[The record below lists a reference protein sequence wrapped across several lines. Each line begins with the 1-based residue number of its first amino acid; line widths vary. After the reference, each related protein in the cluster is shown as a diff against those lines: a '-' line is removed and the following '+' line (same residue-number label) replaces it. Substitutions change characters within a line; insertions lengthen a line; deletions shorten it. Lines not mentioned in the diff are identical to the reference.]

1 MAYSSSLI
9 RSAADAV
16 GEFRRTSDRAAR
28 EHFPLK
34 LLADRTAGHRRER
47 MVRRSPD
54 ALPVA
59 PAPRKGASRD
69 DARGSDVRSGG
80 RGARYSAGGA
90 CRSARRLGNDTT
102 EMEFPRFEV
111 KPINFASLSDGLM
124 PGPCDDRACRSPT
137 MRLSRTGVCSCD
149 GCAYRPDLRGE
160 RNIAVSPPVR
170 TYGSYGCPD
179 CYAVLAIRPGTES
192 MPYQRW
198 MGAVYRTVGS
208 GNNVGHRIVL
218 SPGNTTE

>member
-1 MAYSSSLI
+1 MLAGALPTDLRLYSEAADLVQYSPRSCLCLDHRCSSRRDRAANYRQGRRSCLQDRSRTLASSIHPCASSTRPRTLSTGGMSYGMLPSGARGLI
-9 RSAADAV
+9 RSLRV
-16 GEFRRTSDRAAR
+16 ST
-28 EHFPLK
+28 
-34 LLADRTAGHRRER
+34 LAHRQ
-47 MVRRSPD
+47 D
-54 ALPVA
+54 
-59 PAPRKGASRD
+59 
-69 DARGSDVRSGG
+69 
-80 RGARYSAGGA
+80 
-90 CRSARRLGNDTT
+90 
-102 EMEFPRFEV
+102 
-111 KPINFASLSDGLM
+111 IASL
-124 PGPCDDRACRSPT
+124 PT

>member
-1 MAYSSSLI
+1 MQLLAAQTSLEPHP
-9 RSAADAV
+9 RRRARDGPQAVREPEQPPTGGATAAD
-16 GEFRRTSDRAAR
+16 SRASPS
-28 EHFPLK
+28 PL
-34 LLADRTAGHRRER
+34 
-47 MVRRSPD
+47 S
-54 ALPVA
+54 
-59 PAPRKGASRD
+59 APRMTDPQAP
-69 DARGSDVRSGG
+69 
-80 RGARYSAGGA
+80 
-90 CRSARRLGNDTT
+90 GNDLN
-102 EMEFPRFEV
+102 
-111 KPINFASLSDGLM
+111 KL
-124 PGPCDDRACRSPT
+124 PT

>member
-1 MAYSSSLI
+1 
-9 RSAADAV
+9 
-16 GEFRRTSDRAAR
+16 
-28 EHFPLK
+28 
-34 LLADRTAGHRRER
+34 
-47 MVRRSPD
+47 
-54 ALPVA
+54 
-59 PAPRKGASRD
+59 
-69 DARGSDVRSGG
+69 
-80 RGARYSAGGA
+80 
-90 CRSARRLGNDTT
+90 
-102 EMEFPRFEV
+102 
-111 KPINFASLSDGLM
+111 
-124 PGPCDDRACRSPT
+124 

-218 SPGNTTE
+218 SPGITTE

>member
-1 MAYSSSLI
+1 MAGSGLGTFSTHPP
-9 RSAADAV
+9 RC
-16 GEFRRTSDRAAR
+16 GRAAVT
-28 EHFPLK
+28 EC
-34 LLADRTAGHRRER
+34 DER
-47 MVRRSPD
+47 VKR
-54 ALPVA
+54 AAV
-59 PAPRKGASRD
+59 ASR
-69 DARGSDVRSGG
+69 
-80 RGARYSAGGA
+80 
-90 CRSARRLGNDTT
+90 LT
-102 EMEFPRFEV
+102 
-111 KPINFASLSDGLM
+111 
-124 PGPCDDRACRSPT
+124 PT

-192 MPYQRW
+192 MPYQRC